1 MSSTRVVARN
11 VLCNW
16 AGMAAHMLTGF
27 VLAPFLV
34 RHLGVERYGLWI
46 LVSSLTGYFALLDL
60 GVGAAVGRNVAY
72 RRAQGDAEGVNAIL
86 STALVLLSAVAVLTL
101 LGTAGVIAAFPYLF
115 SVPPDQAGAVPLALF
130 IVGLNL
136 AVTFP
141 SYVFDGTLWAL
152 QRFDLLNAVAIP
164 VQAARVGLTFYLVP
178 RGGGL
183 VALALIIFG
192 TTLAGIAVKAVICSR
207 LEPRLWPRPRYVR
220 REAAQTLWGYGI
232 WYFFLSMERPIAPQV
247 LPAVIS
253 SRWSGLGVAF
263 VTPHNIATRLVA
275 YATSFLIAGTQVLTP
290 LATALH
296 AGRQHNQQQRLFL
309 EGGKYCLAL
318 ELFFFTLFVWLGQ
331 AFIGLWIGHKLDYAW
346 QLLVILAL
354 GEVLPMSQWL
364 SYSLVL
370 GMGRHKVLAWLS
382 IAETVVVLGLAL
394 ALVRPFGLL
403 GVCAAVAVPGA
414 FFRGVCQMV
423 YACRLLKV
431 PLRTYLASA
440 FVPAILTAA
449 GPAAALGLLTRWH
462 EPETWAGL
470 VAYTAAFGALYLALA
485 GVGLIGVER
494 IRLQGREVLRGLLG
508 AR

>member
-1 MSSTRVVARN
+1 
-11 VLCNW
+11 
-16 AGMAAHMLTGF
+16 
-27 VLAPFLV
+27 
-34 RHLGVERYGLWI
+34 
-46 LVSSLTGYFALLDL
+46 
-60 GVGAAVGRNVAY
+60 
-72 RRAQGDAEGVNAIL
+72 
-86 STALVLLSAVAVLTL
+86 
-101 LGTAGVIAAFPYLF
+101 
-115 SVPPDQAGAVPLALF
+115 
-130 IVGLNL
+130 
-136 AVTFP
+136 
-141 SYVFDGTLWAL
+141 
-152 QRFDLLNAVAIP
+152 
-164 VQAARVGLTFYLVP
+164 
-178 RGGGL
+178 
-183 VALALIIFG
+183 
-192 TTLAGIAVKAVICSR
+192 
-207 LEPRLWPRPRYVR
+207 
-220 REAAQTLWGYGI
+220 
-232 WYFFLSMERPIAPQV
+232 
-247 LPAVIS
+247 
-253 SRWSGLGVAF
+253 
-263 VTPHNIATRLVA
+263 
-275 YATSFLIAGTQVLTP
+275 LTP

>member
-1 MSSTRVVARN
+1 MTSTRVVARN

-16 AGMAAHMLTGF
+16 AGMAAHLLTGF

-34 RHLGVERYGLWI
+34 RHLGVERYGLWVLI
-46 LVSSLTGYFALLDL
+46 GSLAGYFTLLDL

-72 RRAQGDAEGVNAIL
+72 RRARGDAEGALAIL
-86 STALVLLSAVAVLTL
+86 STALVLLGSVGVLTVV
-101 LGTAGVIAAFPYLF
+101 GTAGVILAFPYLF
-115 SVPPDQAGAVPLALF
+115 SVPADQAAAVPLVLF
-130 IVGLNL
+130 LVGLNL

-164 VQAARVGLTFYLVP
+164 VQAARVALTLYLVP
-178 RGGGL
+178 LGGGL
-183 VALALIIFG
+183 AALALIILG
-192 TTLAGIAVKAVICSR
+192 TTLAGTSAKALICRR
-207 LEPRLWPRPRYVR
+207 LVPGLWPRRGHVR
-220 REAAQTLWGYGI
+220 REAAHALWGYGI
-232 WYFFLSMERPIAPQV
+232 WYFFLSMERPIASQV
-247 LPAVIS
+247 LPAVIGY
-253 SRWSGLGVAF
+253 RLSGLGVAY
-263 VTPHNIATRLVA
+263 VTPHNIATRLTA

-296 AGRQHNQQQRLFL
+296 AGGKRNQQQRLFL

-331 AFIGLWIGHKLDYAW
+331 PFLGLWIGHKLEFAW

-354 GEVLPMSQWL
+354 GEVLPMSQWV
-364 SYSLVL
+364 SYGLVL

-382 IAETVVVLGLAL
+382 IVETVVALAL
-394 ALVRPFGLL
+394 ALVRPFGLP
-403 GVCAAVAVPGA
+403 GVCVAVAVPGA
-414 FFRGVCQMV
+414 VFRGACQMV

-440 FVPAILTAA
+440 FVPALLTAA
-449 GPAAALGLLTRWH
+449 GPAAALSLLTHWH
-462 EPETWAGL
+462 APETWASL
-470 VAYTAAFGALYLALA
+470 VACTTAFGALYLATA
-485 GVGLIGVER
+485 CVGLIGLER
-494 IRLQGREVLRGLLG
+494 VRSQGREALRGLLG